1 MREND
6 MTINVL
12 GILLTIVEKV
22 TFTKVLRENLCSGA
36 YAGLKLNTEIRK
48 GQAVN
53 DATLGGPVVVED
65 PRSNPAKDYK
75 ALYEEVMDRI
85 LAYERGEIAQTTVQ
99 TSVSNE
105 EG

>member
-1 MREND
+1 MF
-6 MTINVL
+6 L
-12 GILLTIVEKV
+12 FLTH
-22 TFTKVLRENLCSGA
+22 R
-36 YAGLKLNTEIRK
+36 LKLNTEIRK